1 MAFELSSWGRLWD
14 QTDSVA
20 AHTQKGIDFFEK
32 YGNFVK
38 ERALIEEEYAA
49 KLRGLAKKNFGK
61 RKDEDLKSFTYIS
74 TFYTVLK
81 ELESLAGQHEVV
93 AETLKK
99 NISPQ
104 ILTKCAELRQT
115 RKNQLAHLQKL
126 NADLSKAIEVMEKTH
141 RSYAKAFKEA
151 EAAHLKHEQND
162 KDLNLS
168 RAAVEKSKNNVIYKN
183 QLCEEA
189 KKNYANALLIANDAK
204 VKHYEVE
211 LPNLL
216 EQMKAAD
223 RDRISNT
230 RLAMQKTIE
239 AETNV
244 IRIIQVCYDEMLK
257 AVSNIDADADT
268 QMVLEQNVSGY
279 PVPENYHFDD
289 LGDPGALLTHHDN
302 TDNSS
307 MKRGTLP
314 LLTKNGSTK
323 TSSIGRRQSMHQ
335 KFFGGGASEKPK
347 INGVQSD
354 YGNLPPQQRCRKIQA
369 KLDELLREQDTL
381 NKSLDGVE
389 KMAEVYKGNPKL
401 GNPKDVEP
409 KIVEYK
415 GKISRVNS
423 DIAKYKNLIENIQ
436 NEMKQSGSDNIGL
449 RSPYN
454 GHSSPSSNASP
465 RISSSGY
472 GSANNTNRTSYSEE
486 SVSSEGSHG
495 LSSRKITPIP
505 VPVINGNIAKQP
517 IINLQKEPSP
527 IRPSPPAQSHETRS
541 DTYEEFDLPV
551 LGVCTARYSFEG
563 SSDGT
568 TVAMK
573 EGEEMWLLE
582 KDAGDGWTR
591 IRMKSAAIEGF
602 VPSSYL
608 DMTWY

>member
-14 QTDSVA
+14 QTDNVA

-32 YGNFVK
+32 YGNYVK

-61 RKDEDLKSFTYIS
+61 RKDEDSKSFTYIS

-115 RKNQLAHLQKL
+115 RKNQLAYLQKL
-126 NADLSKAIEVMEKTH
+126 NTDLSKAVEAMEKTH

-223 RDRISNT
+223 MDRINNT

-244 IRIIQVCYDEMLK
+244 VRIIQVCYDEMLK
-257 AVSNIDADADT
+257 AVSNINADADT
-268 QMVLEQNVSGY
+268 QIVLEQNVSGY
-279 PVPENYHFDD
+279 PVPENYPF
-289 LGDPGALLTHHDN
+289 L
-302 TDNSS
+302 
-307 MKRGTLP
+307 
-314 LLTKNGSTK
+314 
-323 TSSIGRRQSMHQ
+323 
-335 KFFGGGASEKPK
+335 
-347 INGVQSD
+347 
-354 YGNLPPQQRCRKIQA
+354 
-369 KLDELLREQDTL
+369 
-381 NKSLDGVE
+381 
-389 KMAEVYKGNPKL
+389 
-401 GNPKDVEP
+401 
-409 KIVEYK
+409 
-415 GKISRVNS
+415 
-423 DIAKYKNLIENIQ
+423 
-436 NEMKQSGSDNIGL
+436 
-449 RSPYN
+449 
-454 GHSSPSSNASP
+454 
-465 RISSSGY
+465 
-472 GSANNTNRTSYSEE
+472 
-486 SVSSEGSHG
+486 
-495 LSSRKITPIP
+495 
-505 VPVINGNIAKQP
+505 
-517 IINLQKEPSP
+517 
-527 IRPSPPAQSHETRS
+527 
-541 DTYEEFDLPV
+541 
-551 LGVCTARYSFEG
+551 
-563 SSDGT
+563 
-568 TVAMK
+568 
-573 EGEEMWLLE
+573 
-582 KDAGDGWTR
+582 
-591 IRMKSAAIEGF
+591 
-602 VPSSYL
+602 
-608 DMTWY
+608 